1 MVGYPVPDPG
11 NPVPDPGT
19 RFRTRVPGSGPGYP
33 GTRVPGS
40 GYPRVPGSANGYP
53 GNTLIMTLFALFYY
67 LATRIGSFGLSFGFL
82 PPKLRGNFLQF

>member
-33 GTRVPGS
+33 GTRVPG
-40 GYPRVPGSANGYP
+40 YPGPGTRGYP
-53 GNTLIMTLFALFYY
+53 GPPTG
-67 LATRIGSFGLSFGFL
+67 TREIHYRRYSLHSSYDTVAI
-82 PPKLRGNFLQF
+82 KL